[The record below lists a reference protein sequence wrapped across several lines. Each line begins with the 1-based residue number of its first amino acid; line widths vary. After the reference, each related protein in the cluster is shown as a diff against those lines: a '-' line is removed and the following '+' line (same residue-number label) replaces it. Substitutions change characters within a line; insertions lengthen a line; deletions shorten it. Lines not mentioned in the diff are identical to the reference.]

1 MFDDDKRGESSEELK
16 KNAELKEQSK
26 SKKELMNKTLLE
38 DLFAKRED
46 EDRNLITDEMIKTN
60 WREFLDVLELEEIER
75 EILEFENEKEVL
87 MMLIYLSI
95 CDV

>member
-1 MFDDDKRGESSEELK
+1 MFDDDKRDESSEELEENAKLK
-16 KNAELKEQSK
+16 KQSK
-26 SKKELMNKTLLE
+26 SKKELVNKALLE
-38 DLFAKRED
+38 NLFAKRKD
-46 EDRNLITDEMIKTN
+46 EDRDLIIDEMIKTN

-75 EILEFENEKEVL
+75 EILEFEDEKEVL